1 MELRAF
7 AERVLFG
14 DRLEDKLVDPG
25 PLTDD
30 APGGPLV
37 SPPAFPGRPT
47 TLRPTG
53 DRFDF
58 PDEHRLGEARARG
71 EVLHFFAN
79 HELLALELMALALL
93 RFPDAPPAFR
103 RGIAGALAEE
113 QTHLRLYVDRM
124 AASGVALGDVPANR
138 WFWYVLHDMRTPIDF
153 VAGMS
158 MTLEQANLDY
168 SLHYRRAFERV
179 GDTETAAVLQ
189 RVFEDEVRHVKL
201 GRVWFERW
209 QAADRD
215 GTSLLER
222 HARALRFPMT
232 LARAKGRSFDA
243 AARRAAGF
251 DDAYIDG
258 LRIYTHSKGRAPT
271 VRLFNP
277 IGEAALA
284 HARTADGPYTPNAGL
299 AALTSDLETLSMF
312 VAAQDDIVAV
322 QRPPAPGFL
331 LALQKLGF
339 ALPEFSRLD
348 TLTGRTIGAVE
359 PWARTPDAS
368 RLVAG
373 LDARRAEPDAADPAV
388 VDVVPVDPITVDPV
402 PWSRAWG
409 HALAVAHLSE
419 AAPPDLADLLA
430 PPSVLGEVVSSLAD
444 AERLLSRSPCVL
456 KPLFSTS
463 GRGAQRLRG
472 PGELAQRARWLE
484 KLAERDGGVLCE
496 PLLDRRM
503 DLGVQIHVL
512 PADAD
517 SPARTR
523 IDGITR
529 FFTDDRGQY
538 RGALLGPL
546 ASDLPV
552 DARRQLLPPT
562 PGARTS
568 RLVTALHAAAHRVGA
583 ALAERGFV
591 GPAGIDNLVY
601 RDPAGCLRL
610 RPLLEVNPRWTMG
623 HVSLA
628 LGRRLVRR
636 DSPRWRW
643 AAWFHLPL
651 RTLERVGLADG
662 TAFARAV
669 GDRVCF
675 TTDPHRATA
684 LVTCVIHGADRADAL
699 ASLPEGLRSVFALDA
714 IAPAPESDP

>member
-1 MELRAF
+1 MEMRAF

-14 DRLEDKLVDPG
+14 DRLEDKLTDLG
-25 PLTDD
+25 PLTDA
-30 APGGPLV
+30 APGRALV
-37 SPPAFPGRPT
+37 SAPAFPGRPS
-47 TLRPTG
+47 TLQPTG
-53 DRFDF
+53 DRFAF
-58 PDEHRLGEARARG
+58 PDEHRLGESRARG

-138 WFWYVLHDMRTPIDF
+138 WFWDVLHDMRTPTDF

-158 MTLEQANLDY
+158 LTLEQANLDY

-215 GTSLLER
+215 GPSLLER

-232 LARAKGRSFDA
+232 LARAKGRSFDG

-277 IGEAALA
+277 TGEAALA
-284 HARTADGPYTPNAGL
+284 HARTADGPYTPNAAL
-299 AALTSDLETLSMF
+299 AALTRDLETLPMF
-312 VAAQDDIVAV
+312 LAAQDDIVAV
-322 QRPPAPGFL
+322 QHPPAPGFL
-331 LALQKLGF
+331 LDLQRFGF

-348 TLTGRTIGAVE
+348 ALAGRTLGALD
-359 PWARTPDAS
+359 PWAQTP
-368 RLVAG
+368 
-373 LDARRAEPDAADPAV
+373 DARRALSGLGG
-388 VDVVPVDPITVDPV
+388 VPVDPV

-409 HALAVAHLSE
+409 HALAVEHLSE
-419 AAPPDLADLLA
+419 PAPPHLGDLLA
-430 PPSVLGEVVSSLAD
+430 PASVLGEVVSSVAD
-444 AERLLSRSPCVL
+444 AEAMLAHGPCVL
-456 KPLFSTS
+456 KPLLSTS

-472 PGELAQRARWLE
+472 PDEMAQRTRWLE
-484 KLAERDGGVLCE
+484 KLVERDGGVLCE

-503 DLGVQIHVL
+503 DLGVQIQVL
-512 PADAD
+512 PGDAD
-517 SPARTR
+517 GPARTR
-523 IDGITR
+523 IDGVTR

-568 RLVTALHAAAHRVGA
+568 RLVTALHAVAHRVGA
-583 ALAERGFV
+583 ALAERGYV

-601 RDPAGCLRL
+601 RDPAGRLRL
-610 RPLLEVNPRWTMG
+610 RPLLEVNPRSTMG

-636 DSPRWRW
+636 DHARWRW

-651 RTLERVGLADG
+651 RTLERLGFEDG
-662 TAFARAV
+662 AAFADAV

-675 TTDPHRATA
+675 TTDPRRAAA

-699 ASLPEGLRSVFALDA
+699 AGLPGSLASVFALDA
-714 IAPAPESDP
+714 VAHDAEPES